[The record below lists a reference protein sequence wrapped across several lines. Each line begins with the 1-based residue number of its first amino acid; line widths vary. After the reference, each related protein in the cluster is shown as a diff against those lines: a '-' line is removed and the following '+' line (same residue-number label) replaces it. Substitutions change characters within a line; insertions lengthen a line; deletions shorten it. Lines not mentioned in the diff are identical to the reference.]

1 MKLIKL
7 TALLALIVTLG
18 SCDKNGNI
26 SLFGVS
32 NDLELGAQVADQI
45 AADPTTYP
53 VLSES
58 SNEAAYSYLQAMT
71 DEILESGE
79 VQYADEFAW
88 QIHIIDQD
96 VLNAF
101 ATPGGYIYVY
111 TGLIKYLDNVDD
123 LAGVMG
129 HEIAHADLRHSS
141 RSLQQSYG
149 VSTLLSIL
157 LGDNSSQLAEIA
169 AGYASGLSALK
180 FSRDHESESD
190 ARSVEYLSNT
200 VFACNGAAAF
210 FQKLE
215 DDGQTSTTL
224 EFLSTHPSSDSRIA
238 DINAKAD
245 DEGCDTTLS
254 GDNIDGMTY
263 AQFQALF

>member
-1 MKLIKL
+1 MKSIKLIL
-7 TALLALIVTLG
+7 TLALVASL
-18 SCDKNGNI
+18 SACDKNGNV

-32 NDLELGAQVADQI
+32 NDLELGAQVAEQI
-45 AADPTTYP
+45 AADPDTYP
-53 VLSES
+53 ILDEAT
-58 SNEAAYSYLQAMT
+58 NEAAYSYLQAMT
-71 DEILESGE
+71 DEILNSGE
-79 VQYADEFAW
+79 VVYANDFAW

-111 TGLIKYLDNVDD
+111 TGLINYLDNIDD

-141 RSLQQSYG
+141 RSLQKQYG

-190 ARSVEYLSNT
+190 ARSVEYLANT
-200 VFACNGAAAF
+200 VFACDGAAAF
-210 FQKLE
+210 FEKLE
-215 DDGQTSTTL
+215 ADGQTSSTL
-224 EFLSTHPSSDSRIA
+224 EFLSTHPSPDNRIE
-238 DINAKAD
+238 DIEAKAS
-245 DEGCDTTLS
+245 EVGCDTELS
-254 GDNIDGMTY
+254 SDNINGMSY
-263 AQFQALF
+263 QDFKDLF